1 MHKYIIVR
9 VFSHKTKEMTLS
21 PMTETKSPNSAL
33 ECFPKFSQK
42 CRACVK
48 IFLVGWE
55 FISPKYMILYVN
67 IVVLF
72 TGCDFID
79 ELPLKKGNMLCKIQP
94 GSGLF
99 TNLSILHCIDFLPQW
114 KKNKQTKHLWKKK
127 IRMTRS
133 HELFDLFP
141 PFLASKSSVS
151 CSSQNVPLC
160 RSFNWFVIQFLVYV
174 SFLIFEK
181 HRKVYWH
188 DNNEVG
194 WRSLVVVEQVNIS
207 LWINRR
213 VNIEPKTIS
222 MLLENVYAISVY

>member
-114 KKNKQTKHLWKKK
+114 KKKQTNKTFMKEKNSYDKVAWTLRPVPAIYRLKVVCF
-127 IRMTRS
+127 
-133 HELFDLFP
+133 LF
-141 PFLASKSSVS
+141 
-151 CSSQNVPLC
+151 Q
-160 RSFNWFVIQFLVYV
+160 
-174 SFLIFEK
+174 
-181 HRKVYWH
+181 
-188 DNNEVG
+188 
-194 WRSLVVVEQVNIS
+194 
-207 LWINRR
+207 
-213 VNIEPKTIS
+213 PKCTL
-222 MLLENVYAISVY
+222 M

>member
-72 TGCDFID
+72 TGCDFVKYSRGVGC
-79 ELPLKKGNMLCKIQP
+79 LPTWAFYTVLT
-94 GSGLF
+94 F
-99 TNLSILHCIDFLPQW
+99 FLNG
-114 KKNKQTKHLWKKK
+114 KKQTNKKLWKKK

-207 LWINRR
+207 LWMNRR

>member
-1 MHKYIIVR
+1 MSISLFCLQGAI
-9 VFSHKTKEMTLS
+9 LS
-21 PMTETKSPNSAL
+21 TN
-33 ECFPKFSQK
+33 FH
-42 CRACVK
+42 
-48 IFLVGWE
+48 W
-55 FISPKYMILYVN
+55 
-67 IVVLF
+67 
-72 TGCDFID
+72 
-79 ELPLKKGNMLCKIQP
+79 KKGTCYVKYSQGVGCLP
-94 GSGLF
+94 TWAFYTVLTF
-99 TNLSILHCIDFLPQW
+99 FLNG
-114 KKNKQTKHLWKKK
+114 KKKQTNKTLWKKK

-141 PFLASKSSVS
+141 PFLASKSSAS

>member
-55 FISPKYMILYVN
+55 FISILYVN

-114 KKNKQTKHLWKKK
+114 KKNKQTNIYERKKFVWQG
-127 IRMTRS
+127 RMN
-133 HELFDLFP
+133 
-141 PFLASKSSVS
+141 SST
-151 CSSQNVPLC
+151 CSRHFSPQSRL
-160 RSFNWFVIQFLVYV
+160 FLVPAKMYPYV
-174 SFLIFEK
+174 DPLI
-181 HRKVYWH
+181 
-188 DNNEVG
+188 D
-194 WRSLVVVEQVNIS
+194 L
-207 LWINRR
+207 
-213 VNIEPKTIS
+213 
-222 MLLENVYAISVY
+222 

>member
-1 MHKYIIVR
+1 MSISLFCLQGAI
-9 VFSHKTKEMTLS
+9 LS
-21 PMTETKSPNSAL
+21 MN
-33 ECFPKFSQK
+33 FH
-42 CRACVK
+42 
-48 IFLVGWE
+48 W
-55 FISPKYMILYVN
+55 
-67 IVVLF
+67 
-72 TGCDFID
+72 
-79 ELPLKKGNMLCKIQP
+79 KKGTCYVKYSRGVGCLP
-94 GSGLF
+94 TWAFYTVLTF
-99 TNLSILHCIDFLPQW
+99 FLNG
-114 KKNKQTKHLWKKK
+114 KKQTNKTLWKKK

-133 HELFDLFP
+133 HELFDMFP

-160 RSFNWFVIQFLVYV
+160 RSFNWFVIQFLVYF

>member
-67 IVVLF
+67 VVVLF
-72 TGCDFID
+72 TRCDFID

-114 KKNKQTKHLWKKK
+114 KKNKQTKHYERKKFVWQG
-127 IRMTRS
+127 RMN
-133 HELFDLFP
+133 
-141 PFLASKSSVS
+141 SST
-151 CSSQNVPLC
+151 CSRHFSPQSRL
-160 RSFNWFVIQFLVYV
+160 FLVPAKMYPYV
-174 SFLIFEK
+174 DPLI
-181 HRKVYWH
+181 
-188 DNNEVG
+188 D
-194 WRSLVVVEQVNIS
+194 L
-207 LWINRR
+207 
-213 VNIEPKTIS
+213 
-222 MLLENVYAISVY
+222 

>member
-1 MHKYIIVR
+1 MSISLFCLQGAI
-9 VFSHKTKEMTLS
+9 LS
-21 PMTETKSPNSAL
+21 MN
-33 ECFPKFSQK
+33 FH
-42 CRACVK
+42 
-48 IFLVGWE
+48 W
-55 FISPKYMILYVN
+55 
-67 IVVLF
+67 
-72 TGCDFID
+72 
-79 ELPLKKGNMLCKIQP
+79 KKGTCYVKYSRGVGCLP
-94 GSGLF
+94 TWAFYTVLTF
-99 TNLSILHCIDFLPQW
+99 FLNG
-114 KKNKQTKHLWKKK
+114 KKNKQTKHYERKKFVWQG
-127 IRMTRS
+127 RMNSSTCSRHFS
-133 HELFDLFP
+133 PHSRLFL
-141 PFLASKSSVS
+141 
-151 CSSQNVPLC
+151 VPA

>member
-1 MHKYIIVR
+1 MSISLFCLQGAI
-9 VFSHKTKEMTLS
+9 LS
-21 PMTETKSPNSAL
+21 MN
-33 ECFPKFSQK
+33 FH
-42 CRACVK
+42 
-48 IFLVGWE
+48 W
-55 FISPKYMILYVN
+55 
-67 IVVLF
+67 
-72 TGCDFID
+72 
-79 ELPLKKGNMLCKIQP
+79 KKGTCYVKYSRGVGCLP
-94 GSGLF
+94 TWAFYTVLTF
-99 TNLSILHCIDFLPQW
+99 FLNG
-114 KKNKQTKHLWKKK
+114 KKTNKQNIMKEKNSYDKVAWTL
-127 IRMTRS
+127 RPV
-133 HELFDLFP
+133 P

>member
-1 MHKYIIVR
+1 MSISLFCLQGAI
-9 VFSHKTKEMTLS
+9 LS
-21 PMTETKSPNSAL
+21 MN
-33 ECFPKFSQK
+33 FH
-42 CRACVK
+42 
-48 IFLVGWE
+48 W
-55 FISPKYMILYVN
+55 
-67 IVVLF
+67 
-72 TGCDFID
+72 
-79 ELPLKKGNMLCKIQP
+79 KKGTCYVKYSRGVGCLP
-94 GSGLF
+94 TWAFYTVLTF
-99 TNLSILHCIDFLPQW
+99 FLNG
-114 KKNKQTKHLWKKK
+114 KKNKQTKHYERKK

-141 PFLASKSSVS
+141 SFLASKSSVS